1 MTRNTKDTD
10 GKICSESSTCKNDK
24 TFAYNIQ
31 NDLGEILSRLME
43 ASGNISA
50 KSSGSVT
57 TVLNCRSINERLE

>member
-1 MTRNTKDTD
+1 M
-10 GKICSESSTCKNDK
+10 GKSVQNHPLARTIK

-31 NDLGEILSRLME
+31 NDLGEILSRLIE